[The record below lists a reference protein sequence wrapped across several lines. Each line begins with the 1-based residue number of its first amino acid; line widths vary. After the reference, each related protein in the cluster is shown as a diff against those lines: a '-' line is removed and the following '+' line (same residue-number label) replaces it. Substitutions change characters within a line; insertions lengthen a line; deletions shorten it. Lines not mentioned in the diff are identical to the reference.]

1 MAKSL
6 CSLRKALLILPFL
19 CVSQTPDVARDQE
32 ITAETP
38 IIKVD
43 IALVTTEVTVLGATA
58 LDLRAEHFIV
68 LDNGVTQ
75 QVTHFSRDKLPL
87 AVALL
92 MDRSSS
98 IKPYLPVLQKAAVS
112 ALGHLKAEDTVALF
126 SFDDDLLKLS
136 DLTADRSRIAGI
148 IGKLTTGQGTN
159 IYDAI
164 SSVADYLRRK
174 APQHRRAIIL
184 VSDNCQTVRGRIR
197 GDSAR
202 VGVLE
207 SAATLYSIKTPG
219 NNYALD
225 MRVRD
230 PGCHDSIV
238 MVQQLAEETGGQVLE
253 AEASP
258 SLQEALE
265 KAISNLRLQYTLGFS
280 PLDPGQ
286 EGSFHKLTVRLA
298 AEDICPACRLLVRSG
313 YYAGSP
319 PVPLANHIQL
329 APPEPTNNVAYSKI
343 LRKMEAA
350 ATINLDLSDIP
361 FVARTAIQKDSDGK
375 SQIRVNLQIDFAG
388 VGFKT
393 VGDRHTCKLHLAV
406 FSVDERGNTLDPEF
420 RTLEGTLQ
428 EETYNRVLK
437 TGMSVSFAIP
447 LKAPKQ
453 NLKIVLYDEGSDT
466 LGSQRT
472 RFSSLR

>member
-6 CSLRKALLILPFL
+6 CSIRKVLLILPLLF
-19 CVSQTPDVARDQE
+19 VSQPPDLAQSQE
-32 ITAETP
+32 IRSEIP
-38 IIKVD
+38 KIKVD
-43 IALVTTEVTVLGATA
+43 VALVTTEVTVLGAAA
-58 LDLRAEHFIV
+58 LDLRAEDFV
-68 LDNGVTQ
+68 VYDNRVAQ

-98 IKPYLPVLQKAAVS
+98 IKPYLSVLQKAAVS

-126 SFDDDLLKLS
+126 SFDDELLKLG

-148 IGKLTTGQGTN
+148 IGKITIGNGTN

-164 SSVADYLRRK
+164 STVADYLRAK
-174 APQHRRAIIL
+174 APHHRRAIIL
-184 VSDNCQTVRGRIR
+184 VSDNCQTVPGRVR
-197 GDSAR
+197 SDSAR
-202 VGVLE
+202 VDVLE

-219 NNYALD
+219 DNYALD

-230 PGCHDSIV
+230 PVCHDSIV
-238 MVQQLAEETGGQVLE
+238 MVQQLAEETGGQVLDV
-253 AEASP
+253 EASS

-265 KAISNLRLQYTLGFS
+265 KAISSLRLQYTLGFS
-280 PLDPGQ
+280 PSDPGQ
-286 EGSFHKLTVRLA
+286 EGGFHKLTVRLA
-298 AEDICPACRLLVRSG
+298 AEDRCPACRLLVRSG

-319 PVPLANHIQL
+319 PIPLANQIQL
-329 APPEPTNNVAYSKI
+329 APPEPANKAAYWMI
-343 LRKMEAA
+343 LRKIDAA
-350 ATINLDLSDIP
+350 ATIDTDLPDIP
-361 FVARTAIQKDSDGK
+361 FVARTASQKDSDGK
-375 SQIRVNLQIDFAG
+375 SQIRVDLQINFSG

-393 VGDRHTCKLHLAV
+393 VGDRRTCRLYLAV
-406 FSVDERGNTLDPEF
+406 FSADERGKILDPEF

-428 EETYNRVLK
+428 EETYNRVIK
-437 TGMSVSFAIP
+437 AGMSVSFAIP

-472 RFSSLR
+472 HFP

>member
-1 MAKSL
+1 MAKFL
-6 CSLRKALLILPFL
+6 CSIRKALLILPLLF
-19 CVSQTPDVARDQE
+19 VFQNPDLAQAQE
-32 ITAETP
+32 ITSEIP
-38 IIKVD
+38 KIKIEV
-43 IALVTTEVTVLGATA
+43 AMVTTEVTVLGAVA
-58 LDLRAEHFIV
+58 LDLRAEDFV
-68 LDNGVTQ
+68 VYDNGVAQ
-75 QVTHFSRDKLPL
+75 HVTHFSRDKLPL

-98 IKPYLPVLQKAAVS
+98 IKPYLPLLQKAAVS
-112 ALGHLKAEDTVALF
+112 ALGHLKAEDSVALF
-126 SFDDDLLKLS
+126 AFDDDLLKLS
-136 DLTADRSRIAGI
+136 DLTSDRSRIDGI
-148 IGKLTTGQGTN
+148 IGKLTIGNGTN

-164 SSVADYLRRK
+164 SSVAEYLRGK
-174 APQHRRAIIL
+174 APHYRRAIIL
-184 VSDNCQTVRGRIR
+184 VSDNCQTVSGRVR

-202 VGVLE
+202 VDVLE

-219 NNYALD
+219 NNYAMD

-230 PGCHDSIV
+230 PACHDSIV
-238 MVQQLAEETGGQVLE
+238 MVQQLSEETGGQVLNV
-253 AEASP
+253 EASP

-280 PLDPGQ
+280 PSDPGQ

-298 AEDICPACRLLVRSG
+298 PEDRCPSCRLLVRSG

-319 PVPLANHIQL
+319 PVPLANQIQL
-329 APPEPTNNVAYSKI
+329 ALPEPANKTADWMIQRKI
-343 LRKMEAA
+343 EAA
-350 ATINLDLSDIP
+350 ATINLDLPDIP
-361 FVARTAIQKDSDGK
+361 FVARTARQTDSDGK
-375 SQIRVNLQIDFAG
+375 SQIRVDLQIDFAG

-393 VGDRHTCKLHLAV
+393 VGGRRTCKLHLAV
-406 FSVDERGNTLDPEF
+406 FFTDERGKAFDPEF
-420 RTLEGTLQ
+420 RTLVGTLQ

-437 TGMSVSFAIP
+437 AGMSISFAVP

-472 RFSSLR
+472 HFP

>member
-1 MAKSL
+1 MAKFL
-6 CSLRKALLILPFL
+6 CCIRMVLLILPL
-19 CVSQTPDVARDQE
+19 LSLSQTQDLAQAQE
-32 ITAETP
+32 ITSEIP
-38 IIKVD
+38 KIKVD
-43 IALVTTEVTVLGATA
+43 VALVTTEVTVLGAA
-58 LDLRAEHFIV
+58 ASDLRAEDFV
-68 LDNGVTQ
+68 VYDNGVAQ
-75 QVTHFSRDKLPL
+75 QTTHFSRDKVPL

-98 IKPYLPVLQKAAVS
+98 IKPYLSLLQKAAVS
-112 ALGHLKAEDTVALF
+112 ALGQLKAEDPVALF
-126 SFDDDLLKLS
+126 AFDEDLLKLS
-136 DLTADRSRIAGI
+136 DLTRDRSRIDGI
-148 IGKLTTGQGTN
+148 IGKLTIGNGTS

-164 SSVADYLRRK
+164 SSVADYLRAK
-174 APQHRRAIIL
+174 APHHRRAIIL
-184 VSDNCQTVRGRIR
+184 VSDNCQTVPGRVR

-202 VGVLE
+202 VDVLE

-219 NNYALD
+219 SNYALD
-225 MRVRD
+225 MRARD
-230 PGCHDSIV
+230 PVCHDSIV
-238 MVQQLAEETGGQVLE
+238 MVKELAEESGGQVLDVE
-253 AEASP
+253 ALP

-280 PLDPGQ
+280 PSDPGQ

-298 AEDICPACRLLVRSG
+298 AEHRCPACRLLVRSG

-319 PVPLANHIQL
+319 PVPLANQIQL
-329 APPEPTNNVAYSKI
+329 ASPEQANKTAYWMI
-343 LRKMEAA
+343 LRKIEAA
-350 ATINLDLSDIP
+350 ATINSDLPDIP
-361 FVARTAIQKDSDGK
+361 FVARTASQKDSDGK
-375 SQIRVNLQIDFAG
+375 PQIRVDLQIDFAG

-393 VGDRHTCKLHLAV
+393 VGDRRTCKLHLAV
-406 FSVDERGNTLDPEF
+406 FFADERGKTFDPEF

-437 TGMSVSFAIP
+437 AGMSVSFAVP

-472 RFSSLR
+472 HFP

>member
-6 CSLRKALLILPFL
+6 CNIRKALLILPLLF
-19 CVSQTPDVARDQE
+19 VSQTPDLAQAQE
-32 ITAETP
+32 ITSEIP
-38 IIKVD
+38 KIKVD
-43 IALVTTEVTVLGATA
+43 VALVTTEVTVLGAAA
-58 LDLRAEHFIV
+58 LDLRAEDFV
-68 LDNGVTQ
+68 VYDNGVAQ

-98 IKPYLPVLQKAAVS
+98 IKPYLPLLQKAAVS
-112 ALGHLKAEDTVALF
+112 ALGHLKAEDPVALF
-126 SFDDDLLKLS
+126 TFDDDLLKLS

-148 IGKLTTGQGTN
+148 IGKLTIGNGTN

-164 SSVADYLRRK
+164 SSVADYLRGK
-174 APQHRRAIIL
+174 APHHRRAIIL
-184 VSDNCQTVRGRIR
+184 ISDNCHTVPGRGS

-202 VGVLE
+202 VDVLE

-219 NNYALD
+219 DNYALD

-238 MVQQLAEETGGQVLE
+238 MVQQLAEETGGQVLDVK
-253 AEASP
+253 ASP

-280 PLDPGQ
+280 PSDPGQ
-286 EGSFHKLTVRLA
+286 EGSFHKLAVRLA
-298 AEDICPACRLLVRSG
+298 AKDRCPACRLLVRSG

-319 PVPLANHIQL
+319 PVPLANQIQL
-329 APPEPTNNVAYSKI
+329 APPEPANKTAYWMI
-343 LRKMEAA
+343 LRKIEAA
-350 ATINLDLSDIP
+350 ATIDLDLPDIP
-361 FVARTAIQKDSDGK
+361 FVARTASQKDSDGK
-375 SQIRVNLQIDFAG
+375 SQIRVDLQIDFAG
-388 VGFKT
+388 VGFKI
-393 VGDRHTCKLHLAV
+393 VGERRTCKLHLAV
-406 FSVDERGNTLDPEF
+406 FSADERGKTLDSEF
-420 RTLEGTLQ
+420 RTLEGTLR

-437 TGMSVSFAIP
+437 AGMSVSFAIP

-472 RFSSLR
+472 HFP